1 MNDFSSIENKRKEIR
16 ILADSVLK
24 DYSNIDGLT
33 SIIDSIFDLSN
44 SKDFK
49 KFLKII
55 GELEDAYDNGD
66 YPIYN
71 IPDNVIMDIPQI
83 KYASDVFLP
92 SKIHLLNL
100 LAFFKI
106 IQISDYNSLV
116 RIIFLILSFNG
127 EKISYEKVFG
137 LSHKIMVLLYD
148 FDRDIPFNPPSK
160 DYFVK
165 LKNLKW
171 NKKAKKLLD
180 KIFKIFQKFES
191 TISQEINLED
201 PSTKYSDAYKILFL
215 TAPSLIFLSGCS
227 AVNNGRDIMDFDDV
241 ICACRTYFKLLD
253 LINKD

>member
-1 MNDFSSIENKRKEIR
+1 MSDFSSIENKRKEIR

-55 GELEDAYDNGD
+55 GELEDEYNNGD

-83 KYASDVFLP
+83 KYASDVFPTNIIYNLMP
-92 SKIHLLNL
+92 NRFTSQIKI
-100 LAFFKI
+100 F
-106 IQISDYNSLV
+106 DYNSLS

-160 DYFVK
+160 DYFLK

-180 KIFKIFQKFES
+180 KILKFFKNMNQ
-191 TISQEINLED
+191 
-201 PSTKYSDAYKILFL
+201 LFL
-215 TAPSLIFLSGCS
+215 KKLI
-227 AVNNGRDIMDFDDV
+227 
-241 ICACRTYFKLLD
+241 
-253 LINKD
+253 